1 MIKELIEDLTFD
13 KITVTQ
19 ALTRAKII
27 AYKVK
32 NNDFKDWIY
41 HEINGYT
48 DGTLPSYRVIKCEVF
63 ADVYHPFR
71 GTTTVP
77 FDVTNLDKD
86 LNSEMSFYK
95 MRITQSVGTLESNLN
110 ASQDQNFGFEL
121 LPQGLVTTLSQMSGA
136 ENEITAVKRRIQF
149 SELRHILELT
159 KQKLLDTLLEL
170 NDAFPDFENS
180 FSKEGKDSEQRVQ
193 TIINQNIYGNNT
205 NSNIGIGENIEQNF
219 NSTNTFEKLSK
230 ELKNI
235 GVEETDI
242 GDLKKLIENEP
253 KENLSKKILGWVG
266 KIATKAIEK
275 GVELQVPL
283 LIEVVNRYI

>member
-1 MIKELIEDLTFD
+1 MIKQLIEDLSFD
-13 KITVTQ
+13 KITITQ

-32 NNDFKDWIY
+32 NDDFKDWIY
-41 HEINGYT
+41 REINGYT
-48 DGTLPSYRVIKCEVF
+48 DSTLPSYRVVKCEVF
-63 ADVYHPFR
+63 ADIHNPYR

-95 MRITQSVGTLESNLN
+95 MKITQSIGTLESNLN
-110 ASQDQNFGFEL
+110 AAQDNNFGFEL
-121 LPQGLVTTLSQMSGA
+121 LPQGLVSTLSEMSGS
-136 ENEITAVKRRIQF
+136 ENEIISVKRRIQF
-149 SELRHILELT
+149 SELRHIVELT

-180 FSKEGKDSEQRVQ
+180 FSKVGNESEQRVQ
-193 TIINQNIYGNNT
+193 TIINQNIYGNNA
-205 NSNIGIGENIEQNF
+205 NSNIGIGDNVEQTL
-219 NSTNTFEKLSK
+219 NSNNSFEQLSD

-242 GDLKKLIENEP
+242 GELKKLLKSES
-253 KENLSKKILGWVG
+253 KEDLSKKILGWVG
-266 KIATKAIEK
+266 KLATKAIEK
-275 GVELQVPL
+275 GIELQVPL
-283 LIEVVNRYI
+283 LIETVNKYI